1 MTGWAMLGLEAAG
14 TNPLDLRRGGETP
27 ISYLRAEAGRLRSA
41 GDLERTILA
50 LEGAGRRPAPLRRR
64 RPGRASCAV
73 AATATAR
80 SMARST

>member
-27 ISYLRAEAGRLRSA
+27 VSYLRAEAGRLRSV

-50 LEGAGRRPAPLRRR
+50 LERRRGRPAPLCRP

-80 SMARST
+80 STARST